1 MRSCPASSYT
11 QKKNLGSFVFRMET
25 LPRILTALSF
35 EMAAFQVIE
44 DIVCLIKSKEIIDYN
59 LFLAVLD
66 IEMEDGFNEIDLP
79 TVLMLKL
86 CDMEDETLLV
96 SKVVDM
102 YNLLESTP
110 ESVLRPYNQ
119 PFVTEKYEQ

>member
-1 MRSCPASSYT
+1 
-11 QKKNLGSFVFRMET
+11 MET